1 MKEALYEA
9 VMQDAERYEDLARR
23 AGASEEDELAR
34 FFREIRDE
42 NRRRTEQA
50 RGLLAGRAG
59 PGGRAGRRG
68 DGRRRRTGRARR
80 LLAGRVAPE
89 RDEGRP
95 RLDRSRLKAWV
106 GGS

>member
-9 VMQDAERYEDLARR
+9 VMQDAERYEDPARR
-23 AGASEEDELAR
+23 AEASEEDELAR
-34 FFREIRDE
+34 FFRELRDE
-42 NRRRTEQA
+42 NRRRTEK
-50 RGLLAGRAG
+50 
-59 PGGRAGRRG
+59 
-68 DGRRRRTGRARR
+68 ARR

-95 RLDRSRLKAWV
+95 RMDRSRLKARV

>member
-23 AGASEEDELAR
+23 AEASEEELAR

-42 NRRRTEQA
+42 NRRRTEK
-50 RGLLAGRAG
+50 
-59 PGGRAGRRG
+59 
-68 DGRRRRTGRARR
+68 ARR
-80 LLAGRVAPE
+80 LLAGRVDPE

-95 RLDRSRLKAWV
+95 RMNRSRLKARV